1 MFRTYG
7 FTGKEDLL
15 YRPGRASGEKTM
27 DGGLTVSAIK
37 PAEERPGMVI
47 RLYNGFDRKDVGAT
61 LCFARKVTFAT
72 YVDLREQDTEPIS
85 FDDHGIT
92 VDTIGHCKFVSI
104 YIEFE

>member
-1 MFRTYG
+1 M
-7 FTGKEDLL
+7 GKEDLL
-15 YRPGRASGEKTM
+15 YRSGRASGEKTM

-37 PAEERPGMVI
+37 PAEERPGIVI

-72 YVDLREQDTEPIS
+72 YVDLCEQDTEPIS

>member
-1 MFRTYG
+1 M
-7 FTGKEDLL
+7 
-15 YRPGRASGEKTM
+15 
-27 DGGLTVSAIK
+27 TVSDIK
-37 PAEERPGMVI
+37 HAEERPGMVI
-47 RLYNGFDRKDVGAT
+47 RLYNGVDRRDVGAK
-61 LCFARKVTFAT
+61 LYFERKVTLDT